1 MAKTASKSSKVSPP
15 SGKKEAQKGKKKP
28 GAPKS
33 SDKTESRRSKTG
45 KNVVDPLPGDPF
57 EL

>member
-1 MAKTASKSSKVSPP
+1 MAKTASKSSKVSPA
-15 SGKKEAQKGKKKP
+15 GARKKEAQKGKKKP

-33 SDKTESRRSKTG
+33 SDKSDRSKTG